1 MLGECEMFWGVETVP
16 EILCVS
22 FVAVESHSLIYLA
35 NIYLMLLRH
44 RALSQVLGIP
54 A

>member
-1 MLGECEMFWGVETVP
+1 MFWDVETAP
-16 EILCVS
+16 ETLFVS
-22 FVAVESHSLIYLA
+22 FVAVESLSLIYLA
-35 NIYLMLLRH
+35 NIYLTLLRH